1 MVEMESDIKN
11 TAIGTRRRR
20 CCCGLELSITTLV
33 PEVFGAT
40 DDRDFAFRQSVT
52 VGSLEVDGSSVERI
66 VDDDGAQYHHV
77 VPTQRI
83 GHKHALCSSEYWGT
97 QRWPHC
103 ERIVEHKNTPKRSNS
118 VVVVAGGSGAIIV
131 VVVVIAVA
139 GGIVVVV
146 RSTTTTTIADR
157 WDCRCILGA
166 HHVMPVEAVQKDLW
180 FFLVYNNN
188 ITCWWII

>member
-1 MVEMESDIKN
+1 MVEMESDIEN
-11 TAIGTRRRR
+11 TGIGTRRRR
-20 CCCGLELSITTLV
+20 CCCCGLELSITTLV

-52 VGSLEVDGSSVERI
+52 IGSLEVDGSSVERI
-66 VDDDGAQYHHV
+66 VDDNGAQYHHV

-103 ERIVEHKNTPKRSNS
+103 ERIIEHKNTPKPSNS
-118 VVVVAGGSGAIIV
+118 VVVVAGDGGAIV
-131 VVVVIAVA
+131 VVVAAVA

-146 RSTTTTTIADR
+146 PSTTTIADR

-166 HHVMPVEAVQKDLW
+166 HHVMPVESVQKELW

-188 ITCWWII
+188 TTCWWII